1 METVT
6 SPDGTKIAY
15 DKLGEGPPLV
25 MVTGAS
31 CFRRFLPVAS
41 DAKALAKHFT
51 VYNYDRR
58 GRGDSTDAGSWS
70 IDREVD
76 DIEALIEAAGGE
88 ALVYG
93 HSSGAVLALEA
104 GRRLHDKLAKVAA
117 YDASYV
123 HGDQE
128 RVEYAA
134 LGEEVDRL
142 LEAGANGKAMRRFLT
157 GIGMPRAFVAMLPAM
172 PGWSTMKRLAPTLRY
187 DIALTRD
194 EPQREWLQ
202 ALKVPTLLLVGGK
215 GPATLRGTHTTLS
228 SILPDARAMV
238 VEGQDHMVS
247 MKVLLP
253 ILTDFLTSE

>member
-1 METVT
+1 MECVT
-6 SPDGTKIAY
+6 SKDGTRIAY

-31 CFRRFLPVAS
+31 CFRRFRPIAS
-41 DAKALAKHFT
+41 SAKALARHFT

-58 GRGDSTDAGSWS
+58 GRGDSTDGGSWS

-76 DIEALIEAAGGE
+76 DIEALIDAAGGN
-88 ALVYG
+88 AYVYG

-104 GRRLHDKLAKVAA
+104 GLRLPEKVDGIAA

-123 HGDQE
+123 HGEQE

-134 LGEEVDRL
+134 LSEEVDRL
-142 LEAGANGKAMRRFLT
+142 LDAGSNGKAMRRFFN
-157 GIGMPRAFVAMLPAM
+157 GIGMPRAFVVILPVM
-172 PGWSTMKRLAPTLRY
+172 PGWASMRRLAPTLRY

-194 EPQREWLQ
+194 EPQRERLQ
-202 ALKVPTLLLVGGK
+202 ALKVPTLLLVGGD
-215 GPATLRGTHTTLS
+215 GPSTLHGTHAALS

-253 ILTDFLTSE
+253 ILTRFFTPQ